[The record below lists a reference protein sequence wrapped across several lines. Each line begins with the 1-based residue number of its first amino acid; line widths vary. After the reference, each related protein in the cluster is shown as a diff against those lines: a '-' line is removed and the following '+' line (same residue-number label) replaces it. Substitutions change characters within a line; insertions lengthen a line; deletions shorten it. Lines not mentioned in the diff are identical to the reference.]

1 MDPHHPTERRRRRP
15 RPLTARMVIAGGAA
29 LIGLLFAVVGASA
42 LYEYK
47 EAREVQQERAALLA
61 RLLEEHATA
70 SLDSASAAL
79 ATIAERAERMPADQ
93 LDELA
98 PALARLVGAQPL
110 FAAVALVDERD
121 TVVAAST
128 PQARGRRLDSTRL
141 AARPGPGA
149 ETIGAP
155 LTDATALGVRAR
167 TIPMLHAVGTRA
179 DGRRLLLVALLDEHL
194 LARHQRHA
202 VGDPGTSAWLVLRDG
217 QVLNATPDA
226 QPGVGQRLEVPAP
239 AGPLQQHEGSS
250 ASGGHVLAW
259 HELGQRPALLVVVAR
274 DLEVA
279 LSGWRALLRWLVAA
293 VAAAAAVIVA
303 MTIVAERS
311 VRARETARRQRDA
324 AQQAVAQRE
333 RELSVIV
340 KSVQELIFRTDAQG
354 RLTFVNAR
362 WHAATG
368 LAAAGLLGR
377 TLASLVDEASR
388 PAATALLAPGDGGT
402 RAAQLM
408 FGGTRSFD
416 VAVSPLQEGGQLVG
430 YAGSAVDVTAR
441 CAAERELQNQ
451 LALSALML
459 DTIPLPVALMDREA
473 RYVAVNRAWE
483 QLAGAE
489 RQALIGKQVRDYLV
503 PAEAEQHERHNR
515 ELLARGGVVRYE
527 AEATTAD
534 GSRRTMAVTKAAVP
548 GDDGRPRGLLATLD
562 DITEFRE
569 ADRTMREARD
579 MAEEASR
586 AKSEFIA
593 NISHE
598 LRTPLQAIIGFSE
611 LGMVRGRAQERLA
624 SMFGDIHAAG
634 QRMLALVND
643 LLDVSKIES
652 TVGTFHLERTD
663 LRPLIREVVR
673 EIDPLLARRRLHLDL
688 TLSDGPL
695 VAKVDPLRFQQV
707 VRNVLANAVR
717 FSPDGAV
724 ITVGGDIDERHEIV
738 VTVRDHGPGIPPAEL
753 EQIFEA
759 FVQSSKTKDGSGGTG
774 LGLAICRKILEA
786 HGGRIQAE
794 NVAGGGSRFVIALPA
809 RGFADTLV

>member
-1 MDPHHPTERRRRRP
+1 MDPHHPIERRRRRP

-29 LIGLLFAVVGASA
+29 LIVLLFAVVGAIA
-42 LYEYK
+42 AYEYE
-47 EAREVQQERAALLA
+47 EAREVQRERAGLLA

-70 SLDSASAAL
+70 ALDGAAATL

-93 LDELA
+93 LDEFA

-141 AARPGPGA
+141 AERPAPGA

-155 LTDATALGVRAR
+155 LADATALGVGAR

-179 DGRRLLLVALLDEHL
+179 DGRRLLLVALLDERQ

-202 VGDPGTSAWLVLRDG
+202 AGDLGTSAWLALRDG
-217 QVLNATPDA
+217 RVLNATLDA
-226 QPGVGQRLEVPAP
+226 QPGVGQRMELPVP
-239 AGPLQQHEGSS
+239 AGPEQAHEGSS
-250 ASGGHVLAW
+250 ASGRRVLAW
-259 HELGQRPALLVVVAR
+259 HGLEQRPTLLVIVAR
-274 DLEVA
+274 DLDVA
-279 LSGWRALLRWLVAA
+279 LNGWRALLRWLVAA
-293 VAAAAAVIVA
+293 MAAAAAVIVA
-303 MTIVAERS
+303 MTVVAERS
-311 VRARETARRQRDA
+311 VRARESARRQRDA
-324 AQQAVAQRE
+324 AQQAVALRE

-340 KSVQELIFRTDAQG
+340 RSVQELIFRTDVQG
-354 RLTFVNAR
+354 RLTFANAR

-368 LAAAGLLGR
+368 LAATSLLGR
-377 TLASLVDEASR
+377 TLASLVDEDSR
-388 PAATALLAPGDGGT
+388 AAATALLAPGDGGT

-408 FGGTRSFD
+408 FGGTRCYD

-489 RQALIGKQVRDYLV
+489 RRALIGKQVRDYLV

-534 GSRRTMAVTKAAVP
+534 GTRRTMAVTKAAVP

-569 ADRTMREARD
+569 ADRAMREARD

-673 EIDPLLARRRLHLDL
+673 EIDPLLARRRLHLEL
-688 TLSDGPL
+688 RLSDGPL

-717 FSPDGAV
+717 FSPDGAA
-724 ITVGGDIDERHEIV
+724 ITVSGDIDERHDIV
-738 VTVRDHGPGIPPAEL
+738 LTVRDHGPGIPPAEL
-753 EQIFEA
+753 ETIFEA
-759 FVQSSKTKDGSGGTG
+759 FVQSTKTKDGSGGTG

-809 RGFADTLV
+809 RGFADTMV